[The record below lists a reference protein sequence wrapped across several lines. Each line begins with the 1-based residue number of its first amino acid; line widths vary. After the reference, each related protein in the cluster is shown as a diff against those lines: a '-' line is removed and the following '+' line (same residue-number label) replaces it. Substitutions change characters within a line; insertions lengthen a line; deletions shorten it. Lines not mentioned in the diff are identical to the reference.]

1 MISSRARNTGRG
13 EIQMHWIGFQVVGQ
27 LSHSVHTVD
36 PPAVSVGNKQ
46 AAEEELWG
54 PVAKRGPLFSTANE
68 NQMDRTTRTED

>member
-1 MISSRARNTGRG
+1 MGRG

-27 LSHSVHTVD
+27 SHSVRTVD
-36 PPAVSVGNKQ
+36 PPAVSVGNKR

-54 PVAKRGPLFSTANE
+54 PVAKRGPFFSTANE